1 MLTKDQTMNHG
12 TKECPVCHA
21 LCFSDMDVCYGCLHR
36 FVGDATE
43 GREQI
48 SSMQCEK
55 SELPTMILN
64 GESKEHSVSRFA
76 CVQGDS
82 CDFANVRHDE
92 DLMKKDTEAFEIIK
106 TLPFS
111 SDQCLKFQIDVKIM
125 GV

>member
-36 FVGDATE
+36 FVDDATE

-64 GESKEHSVSRFA
+64 EESKEHSGSRFA

-82 CDFANVRHDE
+82 CDSVDVCRDE
-92 DLMKKDTEAFEIIK
+92 DPMKKDTEAFEVIK

-111 SDQCLKFQIDVKIM
+111 SDQCLKFQIDVKIT

>member
-55 SELPTMILN
+55 
-64 GESKEHSVSRFA
+64 K
-76 CVQGDS
+76 
-82 CDFANVRHDE
+82 
-92 DLMKKDTEAFEIIK
+92 
-106 TLPFS
+106 
-111 SDQCLKFQIDVKIM
+111 
-125 GV
+125 

>member
-1 MLTKDQTMNHG
+1 MDACIGLLVMRLKDEN
-12 TKECPVCHA
+12 KLAVC
-21 LCFSDMDVCYGCLHR
+21 SVK
-36 FVGDATE
+36 
-43 GREQI
+43 
-48 SSMQCEK
+48 K

-111 SDQCLKFQIDVKIM
+111 SDQCLKFQIDVKIT